1 MASLVILLLIV
12 LLLRYLLR
20 KRIGALKL
28 FNNTRKVVNET
39 ATDSIHMVVSEAYT
53 ALTHIETLD
62 NEAYQPTA
70 VTHLSEQN
78 AAYGDGAHIKTHG
91 NEAYQTTASTILSE
105 QNAAYGDGVGGCSTR
120 HRIY

>member
-1 MASLVILLLIV
+1 MASLVVLSLIV

-28 FNNTRKVVNET
+28 FNNTRKVANET

-53 ALTHIETLD
+53 ALTHIET
-62 NEAYQPTA
+62 
-70 VTHLSEQN
+70 
-78 AAYGDGAHIKTHG
+78 HG
-91 NEAYQTTASTILSE
+91 NEAYQTTAATILSE
-105 QNAAYGDGVGGCSTR
+105 QNAAYGDGVGECSTR